1 MNVIRESSILDGIL
15 HTTTKKV
22 TKLCPAHLLPDSIPP
37 SPQST
42 LDEDNAQP
50 TTPLDENNAQPPTA
64 QSTLDG
70 EIAEVSS
77 RPPTQQRSQTS
88 LLPPPPAEILL
99 KYSLA
104 LQLQLITHLLH
115 AE

>member
-42 LDEDNAQP
+42 LDEDKIQYY
-50 TTPLDENNAQPPTA
+50 LS
-64 QSTLDG
+64 STRLC
-70 EIAEVSS
+70 S
-77 RPPTQQRSQTS
+77 TRS
-88 LLPPPPAEILL
+88 
-99 KYSLA
+99 
-104 LQLQLITHLLH
+104 LICSTRF
-115 AE
+115 